1 MAQMQSSNLWEEL
14 DDHDNFVDE
23 EDIEPDYYIDRPPDA
38 IFVPDPEGENKK
50 IQVMDRDPD
59 LFDYDNEVEPIL

>member
-1 MAQMQSSNLWEEL
+1 MQSSNLWEAL
-14 DDHDNFVDE
+14 DDEENFVDE
-23 EDIEPDYYIDRPPDA
+23 EDIEEDYYIDKAPDA

-50 IQVMDRDPD
+50 IQVMDRDID